1 MTVLSK
7 FLDAPR
13 DGAHRI
19 ARVNK
24 NLMCFLNADDNL
36 HGCYRHYGLR
46 MVYGSLA
53 MGGWWEFG
61 GNDWGEKKFRDW
73 PANGHGWLEDCDGN
87 IYDYVQPSWAGIA
100 ETNGR
105 KVTWPRRGGWLE
117 GVSKEDCQRMGL
129 TYLPASPRAQK
140 VIKDYADK
148 AIVQVRSAA
157 SSLGGGDLFGA
168 AGFLTELAGLR
179 GEGWRW

>member
-19 ARVNK
+19 ARSHAN
-24 NLMCFLNADDNL
+24 NQCFLNAADNL

-46 MVYGSLA
+46 QVYGSLA

-61 GNDWGEKKFRDW
+61 GKTWGAEKFRGW

-87 IYDYVQPSWAGIA
+87 IYDYVQPSWAAIA
-100 ETNGR
+100 EENGR

-117 GVSKEDCQRMGL
+117 GVSKADAQKMGL
-129 TYLPASPRAQK
+129 TYLPANAEAQK

-148 AIVQVRSAA
+148 AIVRVRAAA
-157 SSLGGGDLFGA
+157 SSMGDGDVFNA
-168 AGFLTELAGLR
+168 AGFLAELAELR
-179 GEGWRW
+179 GAGWRL